1 MLVAGGSAALGAA
14 SGDAAL
20 GAAATGAAGDAAA
33 AAGAAGNAARAVWI
47 KKEPA
52 ESVLAYIARGKS
64 LRAVMLNCGVECSEE
79 ALAMQLVVGSDECKA
94 TVSTLKMIL
103 TSRGCRPTF
112 RTGRRSCSRETAAQR
127 FSAEA
132 LERESLREAAEAT
145 PGEEPESRPRAAA
158 LRATTATRRA
168 TGRASSSTTNRG
180 WSGSRGWRGCRD
192 SRGGC
197 PACEASQTRSA
208 EALEGAAQAGAA
220 GATVDGFDT
229 WMDVMFG

>member
-33 AAGAAGNAARAVWI
+33 AAGAAGNAARAAWI

-94 TVSTLKMIL
+94 TVSTLKMSL
-103 TSRGCRPTF
+103 TSFGCRPTL
-112 RTGRRSCSRETAAQR
+112 RTGRRKPQGGSRTP
-127 FSAEA
+127 
-132 LERESLREAAEAT
+132 LEGTQDWWRQM
-145 PGEEPESRPRAAA
+145 G
-158 LRATTATRRA
+158 A
-168 TGRASSSTTNRG
+168 TGLDMLDGQHGIGGSSR
-180 WSGSRGWRGCRD
+180 
-192 SRGGC
+192 
-197 PACEASQTRSA
+197 
-208 EALEGAAQAGAA
+208 
-220 GATVDGFDT
+220 
-229 WMDVMFG
+229 